1 MLEVLSEEEEKEES
15 LYNDDQIHK
24 HINNNEVQSKNKQIK
39 FV

>member
-15 LYNDDQIHK
+15 LYNDDQIHN
-24 HINNNEVQSKNKQIK
+24 IVNNNEVQSINQQIK